1 MESSVCVLKVL
12 SEMRGWGVCGSALI
26 KKRRFWPREV
36 HGDGINDYFRSKNI
50 DDVGCPSG
58 EWNEKEFNTFVLKE
72 PCMGGILLR
81 EGII

>member
-50 DDVGCPSG
+50 GDVGYPSG
-58 EWNEKEFNTFVLKE
+58 ERDKTEFNISALKK
-72 PCMGGILLR
+72 PD
-81 EGII
+81 